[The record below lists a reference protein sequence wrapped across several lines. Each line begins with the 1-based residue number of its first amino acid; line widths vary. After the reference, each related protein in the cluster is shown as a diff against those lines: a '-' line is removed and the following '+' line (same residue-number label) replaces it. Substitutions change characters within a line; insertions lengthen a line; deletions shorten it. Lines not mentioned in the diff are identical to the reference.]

1 MRVDAVE
8 TIPKRAS
15 DARPAELDAAAS
27 LAVKNFVAALENEDS
42 LFNLLEPLR
51 GLADEETEKE
61 RTLSGEIVLAFKE
74 RNLADQKNLHFLLVG
89 KLIELLKKEESQ
101 ETLETK
107 ICVIAGSRDRQ
118 DSEGNALC
126 IQLKARGQSMAQ
138 AMLRWSLGLAQ
149 LQQALL
155 FTSRY
160 LRQRVAHGEN

>member
-27 LAVKNFVAALENEDS
+27 LAVKNFVAAMENEDS

-101 ETLETK
+101 ETLEAK